1 MEQLRKLRSHFK
13 PSPHKLFKLVIS
25 SILKRRNTVTHCSIN
40 ATSNLNSCRPRF
52 LVPSPIMFPLNTVNC
67 HLVPSPI
74 TFPLNTVNTE
84 SRGGKRA
91 CLILGKI
98 YIVSRVPCFYIF
110 QTVQFWLSAERSKV
124 QNIIYSYLNTY
135 IIILIRRVYMN
146 LFVDDKKKL

>member
-1 MEQLRKLRSHFK
+1 MKQLRKLRSHFK
-13 PSPHKLFKLVIS
+13 PSPHKLFKLVIA

-52 LVPSPIMFPLNTVNC
+52 
-67 HLVPSPI
+67 LVPSPI

-110 QTVQFWLSAERSKV
+110 QNVQFWLYTERSKV
-124 QNIIYSYLNTY
+124 QNIIFSYLNTF
-135 IIILIRRVYMN
+135 IVFLVEW
-146 LFVDDKKKL
+146 LLLVDSFFY